1 MRSSLI
7 FSVEEALQKIVP
19 TQKLQKTAKLPI
31 MHLIALIQMLQPD
44 VR

>member
-19 TQKLQKTAKLPI
+19 TQKLQKAAKLPI
-31 MHLIALIQMLQPD
+31 MHLMDLIQMLQLD

>member
-19 TQKLQKTAKLPI
+19 TQKLQKTVKLSI
-31 MHLIALIQMLQPD
+31 MHLMALIQMLQPD